1 MRVSLSFARLLLC
14 AALCLFLTAPALQAL
29 SAEAK
34 SGAPATAAKK
44 SAAPAAAGKKSAAP
58 AAETPENLKARLE
71 EFGKKVAESF
81 NRTVLPSINK
91 KEVTTN
97 SGGGFT
103 ARYLA
108 IDPQSIRVSF
118 KPAIDPKS
126 PVKYIG
132 TLNYAEMT
140 FTCTAPTRDAA
151 LKGPFSASRT
161 MTTELVKYVNG
172 KWTY

>member
-1 MRVSLSFARLLLC
+1 MFYAMRVSLPFTRLLFS
-14 AALCLFLTAPALQAL
+14 AALCLLLTAPAVPAS
-29 SAEAK
+29 SADAK
-34 SGAPATAAKK
+34 PK
-44 SAAPAAAGKKSAAP
+44 APAAAGKKSAAP

-71 EFGKKVAESF
+71 EFGKTVAESF

-91 KEVTTN
+91 KEVTKN

-108 IDPQSIRVSF
+108 IDPQSINVSF
-118 KPAIDPKS
+118 KPAVNPKS

-140 FTCTAPTRDAA
+140 YTCTAPTRDAA
-151 LKGPFSASRT
+151 LKGPFTASRT

>member
-14 AALCLFLTAPALQAL
+14 AALCLFLTAPSLQAL

-34 SGAPATAAKK
+34 SGAQATAAKK
-44 SAAPAAAGKKSAAP
+44 SAAPAAAAKKSAAP

-91 KEVTTN
+91 KEVTKN

-161 MTTELVKYVNG
+161 MTT
-172 KWTY
+172 